1 MKLALA
7 LALALATGCAG
18 GSPCGPTE
26 AMVDRV
32 IDGDTIVLTTGEKIR
47 YLLVDAPETTNGHDD
62 CYGSNATQYNSD
74 LVLGKAVTLAYDVQ
88 CTDMY
93 GRLLAYVSVDGTE
106 VNTLLVQRGYACVLH
121 IPPDGDARADEFKAY
136 QADAKAN
143 LRGLWGACDPLPP
156 AC

>member
-1 MKLALA
+1 VSVKIVAVLLLGAC
-7 LALALATGCAG
+7 GS
-18 GSPCGPTE
+18 GSPCGPTD
-26 AMVDRV
+26 AKVDRV
-32 IDGDTIVLTTGEKIR
+32 IDGDTIVLATGEKIR

-62 CYGSNATQYNSD
+62 CFGTNAAQFNSD
-74 LVLGKAVTLAYDVQ
+74 LVLGKMITLDYDVQ

-93 GRLLAYVSVDGTE
+93 GRLLAYVSVGGQE
-106 VNTLLVQRGYACVLH
+106 VNSLLVQRGYACVLH
-121 IPPDGDARADEFKAY
+121 IPPDGDARADEFKMY